1 MGELTAYLEDMG
13 IEYEADG
20 NTVSISDISDE
31 ELDELLEMLDDNG
44 TPYCADDGLLMITM
58 E

>member
-1 MGELTAYLEDMG
+1 MLLIEELKSRL
-13 IEYEADG
+13 I
-20 NTVSISDISDE
+20 NSIDLSKNISDE

-44 TPYCADDGLLMITM
+44 TPYCADEGLLMITM